1 MSWRGGMHY
10 KIRLNTEVSG
20 VQLSKFCAYVRAA
33 PTPLETEIMGIGSF
47 LSPTTPASNPLVQ
60 VGHM

>member
-1 MSWRGGMHY
+1 MSWGGGMHY

-20 VQLSKFCAYVRAA
+20 VYLSKFCAYVRAA
-33 PTPLETEIMGIGSF
+33 LTPLEIDIMGIRAF